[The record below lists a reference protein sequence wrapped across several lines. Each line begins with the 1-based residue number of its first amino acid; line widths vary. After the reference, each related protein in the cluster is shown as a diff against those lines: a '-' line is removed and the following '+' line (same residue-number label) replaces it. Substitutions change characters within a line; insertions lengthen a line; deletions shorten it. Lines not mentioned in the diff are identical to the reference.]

1 MSVQTKINLWK
12 GENHKK
18 WLNTLFDEYII
29 FLSQSGKSQYTQE
42 WEIKSLIYY
51 FRYLDKNNYE
61 KITLESIYNYVDY
74 MNKIFSLRTVYDR
87 SECLKYFL
95 NWLYNTKKIAFNGN
109 MVFPKLKQPISS
121 SIISYYTNKEISE
134 ILNSI
139 SIKDSI
145 GKRNF
150 AIISLFVYLGI
161 RRDDVRTLKF
171 ENIDWNN
178 NLIKFH
184 QNKTNILSVLPMPQI
199 VKFSLLDYLKNARPN
214 IKNDFVFIK
223 EDGTLYA
230 SEYFSV
236 VINRIIEKSGI
247 DIKNRKYGCHSFRHS
262 LATNLLNKH
271 IDINVISQIL
281 GHCKTDTTIDAY
293 ISYDKQKLMMLP
305 LEVPE
310 WKN

>member
-1 MSVQTKINLWK
+1 MSVQTKIKLWK

-18 WLNTLFDEYII
+18 WLNTLFDEYVI
-29 FLSQSGKSQYTQE
+29 FLSESDKTQYTQE

-51 FRYLDKNNYE
+51 FRYLENNNYT
-61 KITLESIYNYVDY
+61 KITLKSAYNYLEY
-74 MNKIFSLRTVYDR
+74 MNKTLSLRTIYDR
-87 SECLKYFL
+87 SQCLKYFF
-95 NWLYNTKKIAFNGN
+95 NYLYNHKKITFDGN
-109 MVFPKLKQPISS
+109 MVFPKLKQPTSS
-121 SIISYYTNKEISE
+121 SIISYYTNKEISQ

-139 SIKDSI
+139 SIKDNI

-150 AIISLFVYLGI
+150 AIISLFAYLGI

-184 QNKTNILSVLPMPQI
+184 QNKTDMLSVLPMPLT
-199 VKFSLLDYLKNARPN
+199 VKISLLDYLKNARPN
-214 IKNDFVFIK
+214 IKNEFIFIK
-223 EDGTLYA
+223 DDGSLYA
-230 SEYFSV
+230 SEYLSV
-236 VINRIIEKSGI
+236 VINRIVEKSGV
-247 DIKNRKYGCHSFRHS
+247 DIKNRKFGCHSFRHS

-281 GHCKTDTTIDAY
+281 GHSKTDTTIDTY
-293 ISYDKQKLMMLP
+293 ISYDKQKLIMLP

-310 WKN
+310 WK

>member
-1 MSVQTKINLWK
+1 MSVQTKIKLWK

-29 FLSQSGKSQYTQE
+29 FLSKSSKTQYTQE

-51 FRYLDKNNYE
+51 FRYLEDYGYK
-61 KITLESIYNYVDY
+61 KITLESSYNYVDY
-74 MNKIFSLRTVYDR
+74 MNKKLALRTIYDR

-95 NWLYNTKKIAFNGN
+95 NWLYDNKKITFNGN
-109 MVFPKLKQPISS
+109 MIFPKLKQPINS
-121 SIISYYTNKEISE
+121 SIISYYSNKEISQ

-139 SIKDSI
+139 SIKDTI

-150 AIISLFVYLGI
+150 AIVSLFVYLGI

-178 NLIKFH
+178 NLIKFN
-184 QNKTNILSVLPMPQI
+184 QNKTDILSILPMPQI
-199 VKFSLLDYLKNARPN
+199 VKISLLDYLKNARPK
-214 IKNDFVFIK
+214 IKNDFIFIK
-223 EDGTLYA
+223 DDGSLYG
-230 SEYFSV
+230 SEYLSV
-236 VINRIIEKSGI
+236 VVNRIIEKSGI
-247 DIKNRKYGCHSFRHS
+247 DTKNRKYGCHSFRHS
-262 LATNLLNKH
+262 LATNLLNEH
-271 IDINVISQIL
+271 TDINVISQIL
-281 GHCKTDTTIDAY
+281 GHSKTDTTINTY

-310 WKN
+310 WK

>member
-1 MSVQTKINLWK
+1 MSVQAKINLWK
-12 GENHKK
+12 GEKHKR
-18 WLNTLFDEYII
+18 WLNTLFDEYVS
-29 FLSQSGKSQYTQE
+29 FLFESSKSQYTQE

-51 FRYLDKNNYE
+51 FRYLENNGY
-61 KITLESIYNYVDY
+61 KRVTIESAYNYIDY
-74 MNKIFSLRTVYDR
+74 MNKIFSLRTIYDR

-95 NWLYNTKKIAFNGN
+95 NWLYNNKKITFNGN
-109 MVFPKLKQPISS
+109 MIFPKLKQPISS
-121 SIISYYTNKEISE
+121 SIISYYSNNEISQ

-139 SIKDSI
+139 SIKDTI

-150 AIISLFVYLGI
+150 AIVSLFAYLGI

-184 QNKTNILSVLPMPQI
+184 QNKTNILTILPMYKI
-199 VKFSLLDYLKNARPN
+199 IKFSLLDYLKNARPK
-214 IKNDFVFIK
+214 IKNDFIFIK
-223 EDGTLYA
+223 DDGTLYG
-230 SEYFSV
+230 SEYLSV
-236 VINRIIEKSGI
+236 VVNRIIEKSGI
-247 DIKNRKYGCHSFRHS
+247 DIKNRKCGCHSFRHS

-271 IDINVISQIL
+271 TDINVISQIL
-281 GHCKTDTTIDAY
+281 GHSKTDTTIDTY
-293 ISYDKQKLMMLP
+293 ISYDKQKLMILP

>member
-18 WLNTLFDEYII
+18 CLNTLFDEYVI
-29 FLSQSGKSQYTQE
+29 FLSESDKTQYTQE

-51 FRYLDKNNYE
+51 FRYLENNNYT
-61 KITLESIYNYVDY
+61 KITLKSAYNYLEY
-74 MNKIFSLRTVYDR
+74 MNKTLSLRTIYDR
-87 SECLKYFL
+87 SQCLKYFF
-95 NWLYNTKKIAFNGN
+95 NYLYNHKKITFDCN

-121 SIISYYTNKEISE
+121 SIISYYTNKEISQ

-139 SIKDSI
+139 SIKDNI

-150 AIISLFVYLGI
+150 AIISLFAYLGI

-171 ENIDWNN
+171 ENIDWKN

-184 QNKTNILSVLPMPQI
+184 QNKTDMLSVLPMPLT
-199 VKFSLLDYLKNARPN
+199 VKISLLDYLKNARPN
-214 IKNDFVFIK
+214 IKNEFIFIK
-223 EDGTLYA
+223 DDGSLYA
-230 SEYFSV
+230 SEYLSV
-236 VINRIIEKSGI
+236 VINRIVEKSGV
-247 DIKNRKYGCHSFRHS
+247 DIKNRKFGCHSFRHS
-262 LATNLLNKH
+262 LATNLLNEH

-281 GHCKTDTTIDAY
+281 GHSKTDTTIDTY
-293 ISYDKQKLMMLP
+293 ISYDKQKLIMLP

-310 WKN
+310 WK